1 MSPSGGFHLTAIK
14 KGKNVKNKQNDV
26 PAQEESNSSFTPLL
40 DDVPEKDRIYAERI
54 LSLPETD
61 VEIAMLYWYMDV
73 NILDVARSIKIS
85 RLMVCIR
92 IIQIRKKVF
101 PVING
106 DKKLSLEE
114 ERKITRRA
122 MDSVF
127 SWTQEDP
134 WLAKR
139 VINISRHETSKPT
152 FALGIEAYI
161 LISLLFFSALCM
173 IFYRHFIL

>member
-1 MSPSGGFHLTAIK
+1 MSPSGGFHLAAIK
-14 KGKNVKNKQNDV
+14 KGKNVRNKQNDV
-26 PAQEESNSSFTPLL
+26 PAQEESNPTFTTLL

-73 NILDVARSIKIS
+73 NVLDVARSLRIP

-101 PVING
+101 PIINR

-114 ERKITRRA
+114 ERKITSKA

-139 VINISRHETSKPT
+139 VINISRQEASKPT

-161 LISLLFFSALCM
+161 LISLLLFSALCM
-173 IFYRHFIL
+173 IFYRRFIL